1 MKPLQG
7 NLDFFLI
14 RASRGPF
21 WLKHKTKVPL
31 TYILLRENSSWVLV
45 ERWLTSSVEDR
56 ESALISRRYG
66 VPGSFNLLLYW
77 NWCSYRHDMGASGN
91 LWIVVKDV
99 KPLVVYD
106 VECEMAMDSMKGKCA
121 SSWVDL
127 GCTNLF
133 CIPEVTSV
141 FFSCWVSVLV
151 DSLPFHQG
159 NQGSLRLWL
168 GTRNSSARNAGESGL
183 TLWRGG
189 SLMSFLEL
197 RQAPGIYSR
206 VTAGM
211 DIWNSGLFSEVRN
224 PV

>member
-1 MKPLQG
+1 M
-7 NLDFFLI
+7 
-14 RASRGPF
+14 
-21 WLKHKTKVPL
+21 
-31 TYILLRENSSWVLV
+31 LV

-66 VPGSFNLLLYW
+66 LPGSFIMFPYRNS
-77 NWCSYRHDMGASGN
+77 CSYRLQMRVSGN

-99 KPLVVYD
+99 KPFGVYD
-106 VECEMAMDSMKGKCA
+106 VKCKMAMDSMKGKCA

-127 GCTNLF
+127 GYTNLF

-141 FFSCWVSVLV
+141 FFSCCDWVLG
-151 DSLPFHQG
+151 DSLQFHQG
-159 NQGSLRLWL
+159 NRGSLRLLL
-168 GTRNSSARNAGESGL
+168 GTQNSTARNAGESGL
-183 TLWRGG
+183 ILRQGG

-197 RQAPGIYSR
+197 RKAPGVYSR

-211 DIWNSGLFSEVRN
+211 AIGNSGLFSEVRT

>member
-1 MKPLQG
+1 M
-7 NLDFFLI
+7 
-14 RASRGPF
+14 
-21 WLKHKTKVPL
+21 
-31 TYILLRENSSWVLV
+31 LV

-56 ESALISRRYG
+56 ESVFISRRYV
-66 VPGSFNLLLYW
+66 VPGSFILLLYW
-77 NWCSYRHDMGASGN
+77 NWYSYRLEMDVSGN

-141 FFSCWVSVLV
+141 FFSCCDSVLG
-151 DSLPFHQG
+151 DSLQFHHL
-159 NQGSLRLWL
+159 NRGSLRLWL
-168 GTRNSSARNAGESGL
+168 GTWNSSACNAGESGL
-183 TLWRGG
+183 ILRREG

-197 RQAPGIYSR
+197 RQAPGVYSR

-211 DIWNSGLFSEVRN
+211 AIWNSGLFSDVRT